1 MVRKAP
7 DSWPMSGGAPGHVS
21 PSLSPCR
28 GMTPGEAEI
37 HFLENA
43 KKLSMYG
50 VDLHHA
56 KVWGQRAAR
65 AVAGATPSCPA
76 AHTALPAQP
85 VPPTVKVQH
94 GHTVLGS
101 RLWVAL
107 RWTRGPPE
115 I

>member
-1 MVRKAP
+1 MLE
-7 DSWPMSGGAPGHVS
+7 
-21 PSLSPCR
+21 SLSHKSSLLDTWSFQLSTRAQLFSLLPFLLFLLFQR

-56 KVWGQRAAR
+56 KV
-65 AVAGATPSCPA
+65 
-76 AHTALPAQP
+76 
-85 VPPTVKVQH
+85 
-94 GHTVLGS
+94 
-101 RLWVAL
+101 
-107 RWTRGPPE
+107 